1 MSLECIPG
9 LSKYETALQAWRRT
23 ESRTY
28 LPKVV
33 SIKLAIDDILP
44 ESQRCESSKITGVD
58 VCVET

>member
-9 LSKYETALQAWRRT
+9 LPKYEAALQAWRRT

-44 ESQRCESSKITGVD
+44 ESQRCESSVSFNK
-58 VCVET
+58 

>member
-9 LSKYETALQAWRRT
+9 LSKYEAALQAWRRT

-44 ESQRCESSKITGVD
+44 ESQLCESSTITGVD